1 LIFNYQRLLLL
12 TLGLEP
18 KQRLKIF
25 KWSLCNARLL
35 CAALNGTCI
44 PIHIIL
50 QASDMLRVIQLNTL
64 EDRSVSEK
72 QQWDSA
78 VKFLEKSVKEKL
90 QVQSALQDNCQHFV
104 NLYVTGADI

>member
-1 LIFNYQRLLLL
+1 
-12 TLGLEP
+12 
-18 KQRLKIF
+18 
-25 KWSLCNARLL
+25 
-35 CAALNGTCI
+35 
-44 PIHIIL
+44 
-50 QASDMLRVIQLNTL
+50 MLRVIQLNTL

-104 NLYVTGADI
+104 NCLCLHVSLSVSVYFSNPSEAYAVCVVIL